1 MEPFSGISSAVGLID
16 VLWRVG
22 SYLHDL
28 KGSAG
33 RIEADINAL
42 RHEIDSLIAA
52 DESIENLRRTVKDA
66 GLESQINHTSA
77 AKDLWDKV
85 EQNRESCKGVLLKL
99 EEKLKYIIG
108 KEQTTKKT
116 LRDEMKRVLG
126 NQSTD
131 AGKVKAEISNTTDPA
146 LAQVQHSTTGTI
158 DGLRKTLR
166 RQSTDPELTRIH
178 LSLDKYQHALQALL
192 AALNL

>member
-1 MEPFSGISSAVGLID
+1 MKDST
-16 VLWRVG
+16 
-22 SYLHDL
+22 
-28 KGSAG
+28 G
-33 RIEADINAL
+33 RIEGDINFL
-42 RHEIDSLIAA
+42 RDEIDSLIAA

-66 GLESQINHTSA
+66 GLESHTSA

-108 KEQTTKKT
+108 KDQTTKKS
-116 LRDEMKRVLG
+116 LRDEMKRAWG
-126 NQSTD
+126 HQSTD
-131 AGKVKAEISNTTDPA
+131 AEKDKDETSNATDPA
-146 LAQVQHSTTGTI
+146 LGKVLHKTTGKI

-166 RQSTDPELTRIH
+166 RQSTDPELARIH